1 MEILSTPRLHL
12 VPLTGAVLRRRL
24 ETDDF
29 EAVVELPDGAR
40 TVRFGPQWPGDAVGS
55 FPRLLAEIG
64 DAADGVVD
72 LRYVAVERETGYAV
86 AELGAK
92 RPVEQDGSV
101 EIGYGVNSSEQG
113 RGLGTEAVGALS
125 DAALSRDDVT
135 RVLAHT
141 SPDNLASQR
150 VLENTGFVR
159 IGSTVEDGH
168 GTVVV
173 WERTAS

>member
-12 VPLTGAVLRRRL
+12 VPLTGAILRRRL
-24 ETDDF
+24 ESDDF
-29 EAVVELPDGAR
+29 EAVLGLPDGAR
-40 TVRFGPQWPGDAVGS
+40 TVTFGPQWPGDALGAYAH
-55 FPRLLAEIG
+55 LLEGLGGAS
-64 DAADGVVD
+64 DGVVD

-92 RPVEQDGSV
+92 RPVEDDGSV
-101 EIGYGVNSSEQG
+101 EIGYGVNASEQG

-125 DAALSRDDVT
+125 DAALARDDVT

-141 SPDNLASQR
+141 TPDNIASQR

-173 WERTAS
+173 WQRAAS